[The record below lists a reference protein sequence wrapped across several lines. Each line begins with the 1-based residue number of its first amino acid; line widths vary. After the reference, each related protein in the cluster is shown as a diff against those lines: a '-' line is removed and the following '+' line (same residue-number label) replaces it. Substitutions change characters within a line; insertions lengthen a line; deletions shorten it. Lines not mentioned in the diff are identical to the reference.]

1 MRWILM
7 LAAAALLMPVFGC
20 SSLNV
25 RSGAGVSSGVS
36 TPRAPGARSPSARVR
51 VDERGVHTDARHGY
65 ENYRPPIIRE
75 NVGGMN
81 VAIDPRTGHVRTH
94 GAFEGLLV
102 SADSDGRAGLRVR
115 EDVSRGQLSD
125 ACVEAGVSMKLDGDD
140 VTIEPPSAKAY
151 SNGIRAGV
159 RGDGSFDIVWDG
171 VAFSQALEEIN
182 TIANVRID
190 ARASEDGFDIA
201 AVPSVR
207 MNLLDVSA
215 GHAVEGLATHANLK
229 VYAEAEDRFVL
240 SP

>member
-1 MRWILM
+1 MRSMLLFAM
-7 LAAAALLMPVFGC
+7 FALLLAAGC
-20 SSLNV
+20 SSV
-25 RSGAGVSSGVS
+25 GIRSGGGISSGLS

-65 ENYRPPIIRE
+65 ENYRPPIVRE

-102 SADSDGRAGLRVR
+102 SADSDGSAGLRVR
-115 EDVSRGQLSD
+115 EDVSRGDLSD
-125 ACVEAGVSMKLDGDD
+125 ACVEAGVSMRLDGDD
-140 VTIEPPSAKAY
+140 VKIEPPSAKVY

-159 RGDGSFDIVWDG
+159 RGDGSFDIIWDG

-190 ARASEDGFDIA
+190 ARASEDGFEVA
-201 AVPSVR
+201 AVPAVR
-207 MNLLDVSA
+207 MRLLDISA
-215 GHAVEGLATHANLK
+215 GHAVDRLATHADLK

-240 SP
+240 RP